1 MVSLFYR
8 PVSIC
13 LLFKATQSLTPFIH
27 LSYQTLSTLSSY
39 FLSNFCVPL
48 VQFPV
53 SSLSLLLP
61 PPPLPHPPV
70 RLLLSSSHH
79 SVEGPSDIWLSPAS
93 RGSRRCR
100 RFWQTGT
107 GTPRGPDGDSWTKKK
122 KKVHII
128 KCTRSQKHTYALGER
143 MHKQTL
149 AQTERS

>member
-1 MVSLFYR
+1 MASSFHR
-8 PVSIC
+8 PLSIC
-13 LLFKATQSLTPFIH
+13 LLFKATQTLTPFIH
-27 LSYQTLSTLSSY
+27 LSYQTLSTLSSN
-39 FLSNFCVPL
+39 FLSNFFIP
-48 VQFPV
+48 PV
-53 SSLSLLLP
+53 SSPSLLLPPPP
-61 PPPLPHPPV
+61 PPPLPHPPT
-70 RLLLSSSHH
+70 RLLLSSSQH

-107 GTPRGPDGDSWTKKK
+107 GTPRGPDGDSWTKKR

-149 AQTERS
+149 SQTERS